1 MCRNAKINNGSL
13 DANSALLEAN
23 DPSMLPY
30 LVIKKSVFVKKKLIQ
45 LQPSTTSILQYS
57 PYVLLLRFYI

>member
-1 MCRNAKINNGSL
+1 MQDARINNGSL

-30 LVIKKSVFVKKKLIQ
+30 LVIKKSVFMKKKLIQ
-45 LQPSTTSILQYS
+45 LQPSTTSILQ
-57 PYVLLLRFYI
+57 

>member
-1 MCRNAKINNGSL
+1 MQDAKINNGSL

-30 LVIKKSVFVKKKLIQ
+30 LVIKKSVFMKKKLIQ
-45 LQPSTTSILQYS
+45 LQPSTTSILQCS
-57 PYVLLLRFYI
+57 PCVLLLRFYI